1 VGTFRRAGDGRL
13 GSPAALAA
21 SVAVAALTAMAGPAA
36 AVPAGPVPTPP
47 ASRPGPAVPA
57 APFLATPVNPATPAT
72 PVTPVTPVTVEQ
84 AEAQLDTA
92 YRRAEVAA
100 ETVNAAA
107 ATVAAT
113 AADVANARTAATVQQ
128 RAAARLR
135 AAVGN
140 EAAASYRAGGLGL
153 TTRFLLAHNA
163 DEFLQSAS
171 TTRTVRDRQERQ
183 LAALQRQVVRV
194 RGEQARVVAAGR
206 VAEQVSAR
214 RAVEKAALDREVT
227 AARAVLGR
235 LSATQRGELAARAA
249 AAAVADRARARVLL
263 AQAGA
268 ELSLPVA
275 SRAGTGAST
284 GPVAGYDSSGAG
296 GSPDAGS
303 NSRVPDGGGADSTV
317 PDIGVV
323 PGSPPVAGV
332 PGSPPVAGVPG
343 SPPVASVPGS
353 PPIPVVDNARVAR
366 VLAYAAAKLGDRYIW
381 GATGPDAFDC
391 SGLVLRAWQQA
402 GITLP
407 RTASVQATAGRPVA
421 RADLRPGDLVF
432 FYSPVSHIGLYIG
445 GGKMINAA
453 NPRTGVRV
461 ANVDTPAYAG
471 AVRPG

>member
-21 SVAVAALTAMAGPAA
+21 GVAVAALTGIAGPAA

-57 APFLATPVNPATPAT
+57 APFPVNPVN
-72 PVTPVTPVTVEQ
+72 PVTPVTFEQ

-107 ATVAAT
+107 ATATAT
-113 AADVANARTAATVQQ
+113 AADVANARTAATVQE

-153 TTRFLLAHNA
+153 TTRFLLADNA

-171 TTRTVRDRQERQ
+171 TTRTVRDRQERE

-323 PGSPPVAGV
+323 PGSPPVA
-332 PGSPPVAGVPG
+332 
-343 SPPVASVPGS
+343 SVPGS

>member
-1 VGTFRRAGDGRL
+1 MGTFRRAGDGRL

-57 APFLATPVNPATPAT
+57 APFPATPVN

-323 PGSPPVAGV
+323 PGSPPVASV
-332 PGSPPVAGVPG
+332 PGSPPVAG
-343 SPPVASVPGS
+343 VPGS

>member
-1 VGTFRRAGDGRL
+1 MGTFRRAGDGWL

-57 APFLATPVNPATPAT
+57 APF

-107 ATVAAT
+107 ATAAAT

-153 TTRFLLAHNA
+153 TTRFLLADNA

-275 SRAGTGAST
+275 SRAGTGASS

-323 PGSPPVAGV
+323 PGSPPVASV
-332 PGSPPVAGVPG
+332 PGSPPVAG
-343 SPPVASVPGS
+343 VPGS

>member
-21 SVAVAALTAMAGPAA
+21 GVAVAALTGIAGPAA

-57 APFLATPVNPATPAT
+57 APFPVNPVN
-72 PVTPVTPVTVEQ
+72 PVTPVTFEQ
-84 AEAQLDTA
+84 AEAPLDTA

-107 ATVAAT
+107 ATATAT
-113 AADVANARTAATVQQ
+113 AADVANARTAATVQE

-153 TTRFLLAHNA
+153 TTRFLLADNA

-171 TTRTVRDRQERQ
+171 TTRTVRDRQERE

-323 PGSPPVAGV
+323 PGSPPVA
-332 PGSPPVAGVPG
+332 SVPG

>member
-21 SVAVAALTAMAGPAA
+21 GVAVAALTGIAGPAA

-57 APFLATPVNPATPAT
+57 APFPVNPVN
-72 PVTPVTPVTVEQ
+72 PVTPVTFEQ

-107 ATVAAT
+107 ATATAT
-113 AADVANARTAATVQQ
+113 AADVANARTAATVQE

-153 TTRFLLAHNA
+153 TTRFLLADNA

-171 TTRTVRDRQERQ
+171 TTRTVRDRQERE

-332 PGSPPVAGVPG
+332 PGSPPLAGVPG

>member
-1 VGTFRRAGDGRL
+1 MGTFRRAGDGRL

-21 SVAVAALTAMAGPAA
+21 GVAVAALTGIAGPAA

-57 APFLATPVNPATPAT
+57 APFPVNP
-72 PVTPVTPVTVEQ
+72 VNPVTPVTVEQ

-107 ATVAAT
+107 ATAAAT

-153 TTRFLLAHNA
+153 TTRFLLADNA

-249 AAAVADRARARVLL
+249 AAAVADRALARVLL

-317 PDIGVV
+317 PDIGV
-323 PGSPPVAGV
+323 V

>member
-1 VGTFRRAGDGRL
+1 MGTFRRAGDGRL

-21 SVAVAALTAMAGPAA
+21 GVAVAALTGIAGPAA

-57 APFLATPVNPATPAT
+57 APFPVNPVN
-72 PVTPVTPVTVEQ
+72 PVTPVTFEQ

-107 ATVAAT
+107 ATATAT
-113 AADVANARTAATVQQ
+113 AADVANARTAATVQE

-153 TTRFLLAHNA
+153 TTRFLLADNA

-171 TTRTVRDRQERQ
+171 TTRTVRDRQERE

-332 PGSPPVAGVPG
+332 PGSPPLAGVPG

>member
-57 APFLATPVNPATPAT
+57 APFLATPVNPA
-72 PVTPVTPVTVEQ
+72 TPVTPVTVEQ

-332 PGSPPVAGVPG
+332 PGSPPVA
-343 SPPVASVPGS
+343 SVPGS

>member
-21 SVAVAALTAMAGPAA
+21 GVAVAALTGIAGPAA

-57 APFLATPVNPATPAT
+57 APFPVNPVN
-72 PVTPVTPVTVEQ
+72 PVTPVTFEQ

-107 ATVAAT
+107 ATATAT
-113 AADVANARTAATVQQ
+113 AADVANARTAATVQE

-323 PGSPPVAGV
+323 PGSPPVA
-332 PGSPPVAGVPG
+332 SVPG

>member
-21 SVAVAALTAMAGPAA
+21 GVAVAALTGIAGPAA

-57 APFLATPVNPATPAT
+57 APFPVNPVN
-72 PVTPVTPVTVEQ
+72 PVTPVTFEQ

-107 ATVAAT
+107 ATATAT
-113 AADVANARTAATVQQ
+113 AADVANARTAATVQE

-153 TTRFLLAHNA
+153 TTRFLLADNA

-171 TTRTVRDRQERQ
+171 TTRTVRDRQERE

-275 SRAGTGAST
+275 FRAGTGAST

-332 PGSPPVAGVPG
+332 PGSPPLAGVPG

>member
-57 APFLATPVNPATPAT
+57 APFPATPVN

-107 ATVAAT
+107 ATAAAT

-153 TTRFLLAHNA
+153 TTRFLLADNA

-171 TTRTVRDRQERQ
+171 TTRTVRDGQERQ

-206 VAEQVSAR
+206 VAEQVSPR

-249 AAAVADRARARVLL
+249 AAAVADRALARVLL
-263 AQAGA
+263 AQARA

-332 PGSPPVAGVPG
+332 PGSPPLAGVPG

>member
-1 VGTFRRAGDGRL
+1 MGTFRRAGDGRL

-57 APFLATPVNPATPAT
+57 APFPATPVN

-332 PGSPPVAGVPG
+332 PGSPPLAGVPG

>member
-1 VGTFRRAGDGRL
+1 MGTFRRAGDGRL

-21 SVAVAALTAMAGPAA
+21 GVAVAALTGIAGPAA

-57 APFLATPVNPATPAT
+57 APFPVNPVN
-72 PVTPVTPVTVEQ
+72 PVTPVTFEQ

-107 ATVAAT
+107 ATATAT
-113 AADVANARTAATVQQ
+113 AADVANARTAATVQE

-153 TTRFLLAHNA
+153 TTRFLLADNA

-171 TTRTVRDRQERQ
+171 TTRTVRDRQERE

-275 SRAGTGAST
+275 FRAGTGAST

-332 PGSPPVAGVPG
+332 PGSPPLAGVPG

>member
-1 VGTFRRAGDGRL
+1 MGTFRRAGDGRL

-57 APFLATPVNPATPAT
+57 APYPVN
-72 PVTPVTPVTVEQ
+72 PVTPVTFEQ

-107 ATVAAT
+107 ATATAT
-113 AADVANARTAATVQQ
+113 AADVANARTAATVQE

-332 PGSPPVAGVPG
+332 PGSPPVA
-343 SPPVASVPGS
+343 SVPGS

>member
-57 APFLATPVNPATPAT
+57 APYPVN
-72 PVTPVTPVTVEQ
+72 PVTPVTFEQ

-107 ATVAAT
+107 ATATAT
-113 AADVANARTAATVQQ
+113 AADVANARTAATVQE

-332 PGSPPVAGVPG
+332 PGSPPVA
-343 SPPVASVPGS
+343 SVPGS

>member
-1 VGTFRRAGDGRL
+1 MGTFRRAGDGRL

-21 SVAVAALTAMAGPAA
+21 GVAVAALTGIAGPAA

-57 APFLATPVNPATPAT
+57 APFPVNPVN
-72 PVTPVTPVTVEQ
+72 PVTPVTFEQ

-107 ATVAAT
+107 ATATAT
-113 AADVANARTAATVQQ
+113 AADVANARTAATVQE

-153 TTRFLLAHNA
+153 TTRFLLADNA

-171 TTRTVRDRQERQ
+171 TTRTVRDRQERE

-235 LSATQRGELAARAA
+235 LSVTQRGELAARAA

-332 PGSPPVAGVPG
+332 PGSPPL
-343 SPPVASVPGS
+343 ASVPGS

>member
-1 VGTFRRAGDGRL
+1 MGTFRRAGDGRL

-57 APFLATPVNPATPAT
+57 APFLATPAT

-332 PGSPPVAGVPG
+332 PGSPPLAGVPG

>member
-1 VGTFRRAGDGRL
+1 MGTFRRAGDGRL

-57 APFLATPVNPATPAT
+57 APFLATPVNPAT

-332 PGSPPVAGVPG
+332 PGSPPVA
-343 SPPVASVPGS
+343 SVPGS

>member
-1 VGTFRRAGDGRL
+1 MGTFRRAGDGRL

-57 APFLATPVNPATPAT
+57 APFLATPVNPATPA
-72 PVTPVTPVTVEQ
+72 TPVTPVTVEQ

-332 PGSPPVAGVPG
+332 PGSPPVA
-343 SPPVASVPGS
+343 SVPGS

>member
-21 SVAVAALTAMAGPAA
+21 GVAVAALTGIAGPAA

-57 APFLATPVNPATPAT
+57 APFPVNPVN
-72 PVTPVTPVTVEQ
+72 PVTPVTFEQ

-107 ATVAAT
+107 ATATAT
-113 AADVANARTAATVQQ
+113 AADVANARTAATVQE

-153 TTRFLLAHNA
+153 TTRFLLADNA

-171 TTRTVRDRQERQ
+171 TTRTVRDRQERE

-323 PGSPPVAGV
+323 PGSPPVA
-332 PGSPPVAGVPG
+332 SVPG

>member
-21 SVAVAALTAMAGPAA
+21 GVAVAALTGIAGPAA

-57 APFLATPVNPATPAT
+57 APFPVNPVN
-72 PVTPVTPVTVEQ
+72 PVTPVTFEQ

-100 ETVNAAA
+100 EMVNAAA
-107 ATVAAT
+107 ATATAT
-113 AADVANARTAATVQQ
+113 AADVANARTAATVQE

-153 TTRFLLAHNA
+153 TTRFLLADNA

-171 TTRTVRDRQERQ
+171 TTRTVRDRQERE

-249 AAAVADRARARVLL
+249 AAAVADRARVLL

-323 PGSPPVAGV
+323 PGSPPVA
-332 PGSPPVAGVPG
+332 SVPG

>member
-1 VGTFRRAGDGRL
+1 MGTFRRAGDGRL

-21 SVAVAALTAMAGPAA
+21 GVAVAALTGIAGPAA

-57 APFLATPVNPATPAT
+57 APFPVNPVN
-72 PVTPVTPVTVEQ
+72 PVTPVTFEQ

-113 AADVANARTAATVQQ
+113 AADVANARTAATVQE

-153 TTRFLLAHNA
+153 TTRFLLADNA

-171 TTRTVRDRQERQ
+171 TTRTVRDRQERE

-275 SRAGTGAST
+275 SRAGTGASS

-332 PGSPPVAGVPG
+332 PGSPPLAGVPG

>member
-1 VGTFRRAGDGRL
+1 MGTFRRAGDGRL

-21 SVAVAALTAMAGPAA
+21 GVAVAALTGIAGPAA

-57 APFLATPVNPATPAT
+57 APFPVNPVN
-72 PVTPVTPVTVEQ
+72 PVTPVTFEQ
-84 AEAQLDTA
+84 AEAPLDTA

-107 ATVAAT
+107 ATATAT
-113 AADVANARTAATVQQ
+113 AADVANARTAATVQE

-153 TTRFLLAHNA
+153 TTRFLLADNA

-171 TTRTVRDRQERQ
+171 TTRTVRDRQERE

-323 PGSPPVAGV
+323 PGSPPVA
-332 PGSPPVAGVPG
+332 SVPG

>member
-1 VGTFRRAGDGRL
+1 MGTFRRAGDGRL

-21 SVAVAALTAMAGPAA
+21 GVAVAALTGIAGPAA

-57 APFLATPVNPATPAT
+57 APFPVNPVN
-72 PVTPVTPVTVEQ
+72 PVTPVTFEQ

-107 ATVAAT
+107 ATATAT
-113 AADVANARTAATVQQ
+113 AADVANARTAATVQE

-153 TTRFLLAHNA
+153 TTRFLLADNA

-171 TTRTVRDRQERQ
+171 TTRTVRDRQERE

-323 PGSPPVAGV
+323 PGSPPVA
-332 PGSPPVAGVPG
+332 
-343 SPPVASVPGS
+343 SVPGS

>member
-1 VGTFRRAGDGRL
+1 MGTFRRAGDGRL

-21 SVAVAALTAMAGPAA
+21 GVAVAALTGIAGPAA

-57 APFLATPVNPATPAT
+57 APFLATPVNPAT

-332 PGSPPVAGVPG
+332 PGSPPVA
-343 SPPVASVPGS
+343 SVPGS

-432 FYSPVSHIGLYIG
+432 VYSPVSHIGLYIG

>member
-21 SVAVAALTAMAGPAA
+21 GVAVAALTGIAGPAA

-57 APFLATPVNPATPAT
+57 APFPVNP
-72 PVTPVTPVTVEQ
+72 VNPVTPVTVEQ

-107 ATVAAT
+107 ATAAAT

-153 TTRFLLAHNA
+153 TTRFLLADNA

-249 AAAVADRARARVLL
+249 AAAVADRALARVLL

-317 PDIGVV
+317 PDIGV
-323 PGSPPVAGV
+323 V

>member
-1 VGTFRRAGDGRL
+1 MGTFRRAGDGRL

-57 APFLATPVNPATPAT
+57 APFLATPVNPA
-72 PVTPVTPVTVEQ
+72 TPVTPVTVEQ

-332 PGSPPVAGVPG
+332 PGSPPVA
-343 SPPVASVPGS
+343 SVPGS

>member
-1 VGTFRRAGDGRL
+1 MGTFRRAGDGWL

-57 APFLATPVNPATPAT
+57 APFPATPVN
-72 PVTPVTPVTVEQ
+72 PVTPVTVEQ

-107 ATVAAT
+107 ATAAAT

-153 TTRFLLAHNA
+153 TTRFLLADNA

-249 AAAVADRARARVLL
+249 AAAVADRALARVLL
-263 AQAGA
+263 AQARA

-275 SRAGTGAST
+275 SRAGTGASS
-284 GPVAGYDSSGAG
+284 GPVAGYDSSGVG

-317 PDIGVV
+317 PDIGV
-323 PGSPPVAGV
+323 
-332 PGSPPVAGVPG
+332 VPG

>member
-1 VGTFRRAGDGRL
+1 VEVSVGTFRRAGDGRL

-21 SVAVAALTAMAGPAA
+21 GVAVAALTAMAGPAA

-47 ASRPGPAVPA
+47 ASRPGPAVSA
-57 APFLATPVNPATPAT
+57 APFSVNPA
-72 PVTPVTPVTVEQ
+72 TPVTPVTVEQ

-107 ATVAAT
+107 ARAAAT
-113 AADVANARTAATVQQ
+113 AADVANARTAATVQE

-153 TTRFLLAHNA
+153 TTRFLLADNT

-171 TTRTVRDRQERQ
+171 TTRTVRDRQQRQ

-206 VAEQVSAR
+206 VAEQISAR
-214 RAVEKAALDREVT
+214 RAAEKVALDREVA

-296 GSPDAGS
+296 GSPAAGS

-317 PDIGVV
+317 PDIVV
-323 PGSPPVAGV
+323 V

-353 PPIPVVDNARVAR
+353 LPIPVVDNARVAR

>member
-1 VGTFRRAGDGRL
+1 MGTFRRAGDGRL

-57 APFLATPVNPATPAT
+57 APFLATPVNPAT

-323 PGSPPVAGV
+323 PGSPPVA
-332 PGSPPVAGVPG
+332 
-343 SPPVASVPGS
+343 SVPGS

>member
-1 VGTFRRAGDGRL
+1 MGTFRRAGDGRL

-57 APFLATPVNPATPAT
+57 APFLATPVNPATP
-72 PVTPVTPVTVEQ
+72 VTAVTPVTVEQ

-332 PGSPPVAGVPG
+332 PGSPPVA
-343 SPPVASVPGS
+343 SVPGS